1 MHIIA
6 KPRYD
11 LLRMCAHKF
20 TDDTGHRPRWLFVG
34 QDRYEACW
42 IKIGKWFRR
51 SRNSQADFQ
60 LSLPHHQPPST
71 PQKDEVDHPCPTFL
85 CEPLQA
91 RRALGARKGP
101 FGPKPIWKQF
111 FSCCK
116 RAPQAEIKCKTK
128 QNSLVVALVTSGEL
142 KAPRFT
148 GRCHRHVYDGPGFL
162 NTLFFELRR
171 RPLQTSRQDKKKH
184 RLACM
189 RPKEVWFAEFIAKVD
204 TSHSFFGARA
214 KLKV

>member
-1 MHIIA
+1 MRSTI
-6 KPRYD
+6 PVPPFYVSPS
-11 LLRMCAHKF
+11 
-20 TDDTGHRPRWLFVG
+20 RPDGRLG
-34 QDRYEACW
+34 PE
-42 IKIGKWFRR
+42 
-51 SRNSQADFQ
+51 
-60 LSLPHHQPPST
+60 
-71 PQKDEVDHPCPTFL
+71 
-85 CEPLQA
+85 
-91 RRALGARKGP
+91 RALS
-101 FGPKPIWKQF
+101 GPKPIWKQF